1 MALIARVILVLAFL
15 VCSLQAKNVEE
26 FKFISN
32 EDTLVTGVFS
42 NDSKAKSQV
51 VIWFHGAMSSAR
63 CNKGLEAGRGFL
75 EFVPQAIV
83 ISPSACKNENWLREK
98 SIQRIDSV
106 LNSLEEVRNQQ
117 IDSVYLVGVS
127 DGALGVFAY
136 SVFGKR
142 NIKSRLL
149 VSGFL
154 KALGEPFE
162 FQNIERLKK
171 GSWWLLQGAQDRLY
185 PADLTFLW
193 NREFCK
199 ISGMKCVLHEDIHG
213 EHDWSYWVK
222 NHRNWILEFARQINQ

>member
-15 VCSLQAKNVEE
+15 ICSLQAKNVEE

-42 NDSKAKSQV
+42 NDSKANSQV

-106 LNSLEEVRNQQ
+106 LNSLEKVRNQQ

-142 NIKSRLL
+142 NKVRLCYL
-149 VSGFL
+149 
-154 KALGEPFE
+154 
-162 FQNIERLKK
+162 
-171 GSWWLLQGAQDRLY
+171 
-185 PADLTFLW
+185 
-193 NREFCK
+193 
-199 ISGMKCVLHEDIHG
+199 
-213 EHDWSYWVK
+213 
-222 NHRNWILEFARQINQ
+222 